1 MLSGL
6 GIVALIFLGIFIC
19 FIVFVLGILLGYY
32 ACYSKAYEEAEADHK
47 DISEGQKKLIE
58 VLKSQNIA
66 YKKLFEE
73 SCDVAVD
80 NVKDINKEN

>member
-1 MLSGL
+1 MSAVV
-6 GIVALIFLGIFIC
+6 IAALIFLGIFIC
-19 FIVFVLGILLGYY
+19 FVVFVLGILLGYY

-47 DISEGQKKLIE
+47 ELSEGQKKLID

-66 YKKLFEE
+66 YKKMFDE

-80 NVKDINKEN
+80 SVKDMDKEN

>member
-1 MLSGL
+1 MSAVV
-6 GIVALIFLGIFIC
+6 IAALIFLGVFIC

-47 DISEGQKKLIE
+47 ELSDGQKKLIE

-66 YKKLFEE
+66 YKKMFDE

-80 NVKDINKEN
+80 SVKDMDKEN

>member
-1 MLSGL
+1 MSAVV
-6 GIVALIFLGIFIC
+6 IAALIFLGIFIC

-32 ACYSKAYEEAEADHK
+32 ACYSKAYEEAEADHREL
-47 DISEGQKKLIE
+47 SEGQKKLID

-66 YKKLFEE
+66 YKKMFDE

-80 NVKDINKEN
+80 SVKDMDKEN

>member
-1 MLSGL
+1 MSAVV
-6 GIVALIFLGIFIC
+6 IAALIFLGIFIC

-47 DISEGQKKLIE
+47 ELSEGQKKLID

-66 YKKLFEE
+66 YKKMFDE

-80 NVKDINKEN
+80 SVKDMDKEN

>member
-1 MLSGL
+1 MSAVV
-6 GIVALIFLGIFIC
+6 IAALIFLGIFIC

-32 ACYSKAYEEAEADHK
+32 ACYSKAYEEAVADHK
-47 DISEGQKKLIE
+47 ELSEGQKKLID

-66 YKKLFEE
+66 YKKMFDE

-80 NVKDINKEN
+80 SVKDMDKEN

>member
-1 MLSGL
+1 MSAVV
-6 GIVALIFLGIFIC
+6 IAALIFLGIFIC

-47 DISEGQKKLIE
+47 DLSESQKKLID

-66 YKKLFEE
+66 YKKMFDE

-80 NVKDINKEN
+80 SVKDMDKEN